1 MGIGESKKD
10 CKTPS
15 ARRKKATAIMNS
27 QLLPLKAPGLH
38 RIGPTNSLL
47 WTRECLMGPPPPAQ
61 MNKFWLLTNFEVG
74 ESLSSAVHQLIS
86 PPGFNLKF
94 PKLRVKQMAGV
105 KLTGSWNKSHECGN
119 KICREERGF
128 DKSGGEKSEY
138 FPYMNEIVKEQNCLK
153 KDP

>member
-1 MGIGESKKD
+1 
-10 CKTPS
+10 
-15 ARRKKATAIMNS
+15 
-27 QLLPLKAPGLH
+27 
-38 RIGPTNSLL
+38 
-47 WTRECLMGPPPPAQ
+47 
-61 MNKFWLLTNFEVG
+61 
-74 ESLSSAVHQLIS
+74 
-86 PPGFNLKF
+86 
-94 PKLRVKQMAGV
+94 MAGV